1 MSQPYELG
9 VITIKKVGPDETP
22 AAAQECTMS
31 AATTAARAT
40 RTRPRLSPDF
50 LRLWW
55 ADGISAI
62 GDGVTIA
69 AAPLLA
75 TRLTDD
81 PRLIVAASVAFTAPF
96 VLFGIPAGLLVD
108 RLDLRRTMM
117 WVNLARAGLLAVLAA
132 GIVGG
137 WAGLPLLY
145 FSMFLLGTG
154 DVFCRNAAQVLV
166 PSITPREDLAV
177 ANARI
182 MATQEAGAGF
192 VGPLVG
198 ALLFGVA
205 VALPFGLDAVTFLCS
220 AILLSR
226 IRYRRPAATPTATAG
241 LLSEMLV
248 GAKWLWRHYLL
259 RSLAL
264 LSCLINLAGSAML
277 AVLVVHSAEVLR
289 LSPFGYGALLACQ
302 AVGAVLASRFAPMLA
317 RRLGREGAL
326 VATAVLIAIS
336 ELVLAIAPI
345 PYAAG
350 VALALF
356 SCGTVT
362 WNVVVVVLRQTLV
375 PTHLLG
381 RANSVYR
388 LISWGGLPIGAATG
402 GFLAAAAGTPAVFG
416 AGAAA
421 MGVVAVALLLGAR
434 RHWISRVEQDVRP
447 CTTVEDRA
455 KEER

>member
-1 MSQPYELG
+1 MSA
-9 VITIKKVGPDETP
+9 VT
-22 AAAQECTMS
+22 AAAKAS
-31 AATTAARAT
+31 GA
-40 RTRPRLSPDF
+40 RPRLSPDF
-50 LRLWW
+50 FRLWW

-81 PRLIVAASVAFTAPF
+81 PRLIGAASVAFTAPF

-132 GIVGG
+132 GILGG

-145 FSMFLLGTG
+145 LCMFLLGTG

-166 PSITPREDLAV
+166 PRITPKGDLAV

-182 MATQEAGAGF
+182 MAAQEAGAGF
-192 VGPLVG
+192 VGPLIG

-220 AILLSR
+220 AMLLSR
-226 IRYRRPAATPTATAG
+226 IRYRGPATAPTATAG
-241 LLSEMLV
+241 VLSEMLA
-248 GAKWLWRHYLL
+248 GARWLWRHSLL

-277 AVLVVHSAEVLR
+277 AVLVVHSTEVLH
-289 LSPFGYGALLACQ
+289 LSPFGYGVMLACQ
-302 AVGAVLASRFAPMLA
+302 AVGAVLASRFAPVLTD
-317 RRLGREGAL
+317 RFGREGAL
-326 VATAVLIAIS
+326 VATAVLIATS
-336 ELVLAIAPI
+336 ELVLATAPS

-388 LISWGGLPIGAATG
+388 LIAWGGLPIGAATG
-402 GFLAAAAGTPAVFG
+402 GVLAAAAGTPAVFG

-421 MGVVAVALLLGAR
+421 MGVIAVALLLGAR
-434 RHWISRVEQDVRP
+434 RHWIRRIEPDARP
-447 CTTVEDRA
+447 ATGHDVEDRA
-455 KEER
+455 KDER